1 MSLRNYI
8 TITLLLGLV
17 LFSFSLFL
25 PYYTDEVALEKLNT
39 KSYEMEAA
47 EYYKQR
53 FELETDKT
61 YYMDAGM
68 GLMIASVS
76 VWGFQHVGR
85 VRRWRD
91 LLRVKTPSRA
101 AIFIASN
108 LAWALLALAFVWY
121 YYYRFMRGD
130 YPPFAE
136 KIDFTI
142 LGTVKFYLLML
153 IPLNIFLWIT
163 TLHAKF
169 HTKLFVIAKHYTLK
183 AVLWELL
190 FAALIFFNLI
200 VAFEFIIDGD
210 HLSIPVSLLFT
221 YILLSLRSGQIARY

>member
-8 TITLLLGLV
+8 TMTLLLGLT
-17 LFSFSLFL
+17 LFGFSLAL
-25 PYYTDEVALEKLNT
+25 PYYTDEVALEKLNS

-53 FELETDKT
+53 FELETNKT

-76 VWGFQHVGR
+76 VWGFQYVGR

-91 LLRVKTPSRA
+91 LLRIKAPSRA
-101 AIFIASN
+101 VIFIASN
-108 LAWALLALAFVWY
+108 IAWALLALAFIWY

-136 KIDFTI
+136 DIDFT
-142 LGTVKFYLLML
+142 LWATVKFYLVML
-153 IPLNIFLWIT
+153 IPLNVFLWFT
-163 TLHAKF
+163 TLHARF
-169 HTKLFVIAKHYTLK
+169 DTKLFVIAKQYTLK
-183 AVLWELL
+183 AVLWEVL
-190 FAALIFFNLI
+190 FAALIFCNLI
-200 VAFEFIIDGD
+200 VTFEFIIDGD

-221 YILLSLRSGQIARY
+221 YILLSLRSGQISRY